1 MALGAEGASLVT
13 AGTRS
18 RALTRGILVEAQ
30 SSFLPERSSL
40 RESYYFFSYQIRI
53 ENVGEE
59 TAQLLSREWMIT
71 DGDGKSQRVVGPGV
85 VGEQPV
91 LAPGGSFEYTSFCP
105 LPTPVGSMQGRYRML
120 AANGERFE
128 VEIAPFTLAVPSA
141 VN

>member
-1 MALGAEGASLVT
+1 MGESVVPFSSSAACTQS
-13 AGTRS
+13 RS
-18 RALTRGILVEAQ
+18 TTRGILVEAR
-30 SSFLPERSSL
+30 SSFLPERSST
-40 RESYYFFSYQIRI
+40 RESYFFFSYQIRI
-53 ENVGEE
+53 ENVGRE
-59 TAQLLSREWMIT
+59 TAQLVSREWIIT

-105 LPTPVGSMQGRYRML
+105 LSTPVGSMQGHYRML
-120 AANGERFE
+120 SARGERFE